1 MKKGTLQQILLIT
14 DGYSNEGEDPT
25 AVATLAQQ
33 SGITVNV
40 IGVLD
45 DGEKQPSG
53 LKEIEEIAHCGGG
66 MSQIVLKESLSQTV
80 QMVTKQA
87 MNQTIQGFVNEELTN
102 ILGEDREMIDIEPE
116 KRAELMEVVE
126 ELEHTSELQSRGHL
140 VCRLLLEK
148 KKH

>member
-40 IGVLD
+40 IGVVD

-53 LKEIEEIAHCGGG
+53 LKEIEEIAHCGGW
-66 MSQIVLKESLSQTV
+66 MSQIVLKESFSKNSEV
-80 QMVTKQA
+80 VTKQGV
-87 MNQTIQGFVNEELTN
+87 NQTI
-102 ILGEDREMIDIEPE
+102 PE
-116 KRAELMEVVE
+116 IVTEQP
-126 ELEHTSELQSRGHL
+126 T
-140 VCRLLLEK
+140 
-148 KKH
+148 